1 MPYGMTHADID
12 EGGGVANMIHWDF
25 AKMAQRLEADER
37 GLGCGL
43 AAYFVKGALD
53 RGVELM
59 TGTSA
64 VEIYADGALVIGV
77 RARKDGN
84 ARKRVVY
91 GKSVSVRVVLGG
103 RRLIK
108 TIKSKINQHQT

>member
-1 MPYGMTHADID
+1 MTHADID

-64 VEIYADGALVIGV
+64 VEIYADGARVIGV
-77 RARKDGN
+77 RARKDGKDI
-84 ARKRVVY
+84 AIRPRKGVLVRSEEP
-91 GKSVSVRVVLGG
+91 KSE
-103 RRLIK
+103 
-108 TIKSKINQHQT
+108 HQ